1 MLTSK
6 VDLRDSAYAWSVDQL
21 RPHRRRISLRAEDH
35 RTDPRGTVVSA
46 IAPTLEGFFTQRLVN
61 QKRVN
66 VHTISAYR
74 DTFRLLLGFASQR
87 IGKRPCD
94 LDFDDMWAALHGLA
108 SLRISKPS
116 FPWPPLAP
124 LVTETLTA
132 HLGPGPMSDHRE
144 RLIRPPPPVHRQWLH
159 TQPSALRQVC
169 GVFRLTP

>member
-21 RPHRRRISLRAEDH
+21 RPHQRRTSLRAEDH

-46 IAPTLEGFFTQRLVN
+46 IAATLEGFFTQRLVN
-61 QKRVN
+61 QKRVS
-66 VHTISAYR
+66 VHTMSAYR

-94 LDFDDMWAALHGLA
+94 LDFDDMRAALHSLA
-108 SLRISKPS
+108 PLRISEPS

-124 LVTETLTA
+124 LVTQTLAAHTSARTNVGPPRTA
-132 HLGPGPMSDHRE
+132 DLAAPAGQRQ
-144 RLIRPPPPVHRQWLH
+144 RLHP
-159 TQPSALRQVC
+159 QPSALRQVC
-169 GVFRLTP
+169 GVFRLT